1 MRLRFAVLGSVLC
14 ALAVAALP
22 GIASAAPRHNHGLTI
37 NATPNPIPSGEG
49 VLIYGQLNN
58 PPVAGQTVILYHHVS
73 GGLPGFSKIGTT
85 TTNSTGFYE
94 FTRAEGV
101 VTTNRSWYTREAG
114 THGVH
119 SRTVHERVSALVSLS
134 ASTDSALTR
143 HPVTFTGHVSP
154 NHAFEPVFL
163 QEQKGNSD
171 DWTTLK
177 RGILGPGS
185 NYVIN
190 YSWPIPGNHVVR
202 VVFRGDF
209 RNIAGISD
217 TLTVSVQQAQVAD
230 FTINTSDPII
240 TFGQSATIS
249 GTLFMPGTTT
259 PEPNTAVTLYGRSA
273 GQNSFTAIGAGTT
286 DSSGDY
292 SFTES
297 PPHNIIYQV
306 RTTLPPN
313 RHTATLVEGVQD
325 VVTLTSSSMTS
336 TVGGTVTF
344 SGTVTPDKAGHVVYL
359 EKLGAD
365 GDWHIVET
373 RFVASD
379 ATFQFSWTFGAPGMK
394 EFRARIPGGPYNVG
408 AASPPVTITVSGV
421 APLSSLPPAS

>member
-1 MRLRFAVLGSVLC
+1 MRPRFAVLASVMC
-14 ALAVAALP
+14 ALVVAALP
-22 GIASAAPRHNHGLTI
+22 GIASAAPAHNRGLTI

-49 VLIYGQLNN
+49 VLIYGQLNHK
-58 PPVAGQTVILYHHVS
+58 PVAGQTIILYHHIS
-73 GGLPGFSKIGTT
+73 GTGPGFTVIGTT
-85 TTNSTGFYE
+85 KTGSTGFYE

-101 VTTNRSWYTREAG
+101 VVTNRSWFTREAG
-114 THGVH
+114 APGVH
-119 SRTVHERVSALVSLS
+119 SRTVHERVSALVSLT
-134 ASTDSALTR
+134 ASTNTAFTR

-190 YSWPIPGNHVVR
+190 YSWPVPGLHVVR
-202 VVFRGDF
+202 VVFRGDI
-209 RNIAGISD
+209 RNIAGASD
-217 TLTVSVQQAQVAD
+217 PVTVTVQQAQIAD

-240 TFGQSATIS
+240 PSGQQATIS

-259 PEPNTAVTLYGRSA
+259 PEPSTAVTLFARSA
-273 GQNSFTAIGAGTT
+273 GQNSFTAVGAGST
-286 DSSGDY
+286 DSNGDY
-292 SFTES
+292 SFTVS
-297 PPHNIIYQV
+297 PPHNTIYQV
-306 RTTLPPN
+306 RTTLPPK

-325 VVTLTSSSMTS
+325 MVTLTPSSMTS
-336 TVGGTVTF
+336 TVGGSVTF
-344 SGTVTPDKAGHVVYL
+344 SGTVTPDKAGHVIYL
-359 EKLGAD
+359 EKLGND

-373 RFVASD
+373 RLVQSD
-379 ATFQFSWTFGAPGMK
+379 ATFQFTWTFGAMGTK
-394 EFRARIPGGPYNVG
+394 QFRARIPGGPYNVG